1 MIKTLRI
8 TSILAAI
15 LAGVLIKFFVF
26 PVIFDVSGDEN
37 VEKVLDSA
45 GVIEQFKNTEGN
57 RAKSTGNQVAPL
69 VKQAEAFARYLAPK
83 PKAKRTV
90 SGLKTTGKPS
100 LAPVKPK
107 FQVFATSYF
116 EGNPE
121 LSQAL
126 IDEPGKGRH
135 WVRQSTMVGHLLI
148 EQVKDGMVIVKSS
161 EETFELAIEKTSA
174 AGSPTAPARGSPSAS
189 TSTARRSPYSRTPSI
204 SGRTA
209 TGVAR
214 TASKPPA
221 PQKPTVA
228 SEKTDALIERLKDLR
243 RSYRSDRSSSGLNG
257 EESGEERAARIDEL
271 ISKVKST
278 RVSTEDAKNLTSL
291 GERLKDS
298 SQDPNRS
305 TPASNTGKVETSS
318 GKPEK

>member
-8 TSILAAI
+8 TSILAAVS
-15 LAGVLIKFFVF
+15 AGVLIKFFVF

-45 GVIEQFKNTEGN
+45 GVIEQFKSTEGK

-83 PKAKRTV
+83 PKTKRTV
-90 SGLKTTGKPS
+90 SGLKTPGKPS

-148 EQVKDGMVIVKSS
+148 EQVKDGMIIVKSS
-161 EETFELAIEKTSA
+161 EETFELAIEQTSA

-189 TSTARRSPYSRTPSI
+189 TSTGKRSPYSLT
-204 SGRTA
+204 GRTA
-209 TGVAR
+209 PGVTK
-214 TASKPPA
+214 TAGKPPA
-221 PQKPTVA
+221 LQRTTVA
-228 SEKTDALIERLKDLR
+228 SEKTDALVERLKDLQ
-243 RSYRSDRSSSGLNG
+243 RSYRSSSGLIG

-305 TPASNTGKVETSS
+305 TPTSNTGKVETSS
-318 GKPEK
+318 NKPEK

>member
-1 MIKTLRI
+1 MIKTLLI

-15 LAGVLIKFFVF
+15 LALAGVLII

-45 GVIEQFKNTEGN
+45 GVIDQFENTEGK
-57 RAKSTGNQVAPL
+57 RAKPAANQVSPL

-107 FQVFATSYF
+107 FQVFATIYF
-116 EGNPE
+116 ESNPE

-148 EQVKDGMVIVKSS
+148 EQVMDGMVIVKSS
-161 EETFELAIEKTSA
+161 EETFELAIEQTSA
-174 AGSPTAPARGSPSAS
+174 ADSPTAPSRGSPSAS
-189 TSTARRSPYSRTPSI
+189 TSTARRSPYSRTQSVT
-204 SGRTA
+204 GRTA
-209 TGVAR
+209 PGATK

-221 PQKPTVA
+221 SGRPTVA
-228 SEKTDALIERLKDLR
+228 SEKTDELIERLKDLQ
-243 RSYRSDRSSSGLNG
+243 RSARSDRSNPGLSGA
-257 EESGEERAARIDEL
+257 ERAARIGEL

-305 TPASNTGKVETSS
+305 TSNTGKVETSS

>member
-15 LAGVLIKFFVF
+15 SAGVLIKFFVF
-26 PVIFDVSGDEN
+26 PVIFDVSGDKN

-45 GVIEQFKNTEGN
+45 GVIEQFKNTEGK
-57 RAKSTGNQVAPL
+57 RAKPSGNQVSPL
-69 VKQAEAFARYLAPK
+69 VKQAEAFASYLAPK
-83 PKAKRTV
+83 PKTKRTV
-90 SGLKTTGKPS
+90 SGSRTTGKPT

-107 FQVFATSYF
+107 FQVFATTYF

-148 EQVKDGMVIVKSS
+148 EQVKDGIVIVKSS
-161 EETFELAIEKTSA
+161 EETFELAIEQTSA
-174 AGSPTAPARGSPSAS
+174 ADSPTAPARGSPSAAS
-189 TSTARRSPYSRTPSI
+189 STARRNTYSRTQSVT
-204 SGRTA
+204 GRTA
-209 TGVAR
+209 PGATR
-214 TASKPPA
+214 TASQPPA
-221 PQKPTVA
+221 AQKPKVA
-228 SEKTDALIERLKDLR
+228 NKKTDELIERLKDLR
-243 RSYRSDRSSSGLNG
+243 RSAKSDRSSSG
-257 EESGEERAARIDEL
+257 SGLSGAERAARIDEL

-305 TPASNTGKVETSS
+305 TPTSNTGKVETSS
-318 GKPEK
+318 SKTEK

>member
-45 GVIEQFKNTEGN
+45 GVIEQFKNTEGK

-174 AGSPTAPARGSPSAS
+174 ATSPKSPARGS
-189 TSTARRSPYSRTPSI
+189 TSTGKRSPYSRTQSVT
-204 SGRTA
+204 GRTA
-209 TGVAR
+209 PGVTK

-221 PQKPTVA
+221 PQRNAVA

>member
-37 VEKVLDSA
+37 VKKVLDST
-45 GVIEQFKNTEGN
+45 GVKERFEETKGD
-57 RAKSTGNQVAPL
+57 RAKLAPNQDSPL
-69 VKQAEAFARYLAPK
+69 VEQAKEFAQYLAPK
-83 PKAKRTV
+83 PKTKRTV

-107 FQVFATSYF
+107 FQVFATCYF

-135 WVRQSTMVGHLLI
+135 WVRQSSMVGHLLI

-161 EETFELAIEKTSA
+161 EETFELAIEETSA
-174 AGSPTAPARGSPSAS
+174 ADSPTAPARGSPSAS
-189 TSTARRSPYSRTPSI
+189 TSTGKRSPYSLT
-204 SGRTA
+204 GRTA
-209 TGVAR
+209 PGVTK

-221 PQKPTVA
+221 PQRPTVA
-228 SEKTDALIERLKDLR
+228 SEKTDELIERLKDLR
-243 RSYRSDRSSSGLNG
+243 RSYRSDRSSSGLSG
-257 EESGEERAARIDEL
+257 EESGKERAARIDEL

-305 TPASNTGKVETSS
+305 TPTSNTGKVETSS
-318 GKPEK
+318 GKPGK